1 MDQNEHI
8 VKLLE
13 EIRDNQKESLK
24 TYKEFTVKYSRL
36 AKRLFITILILLP
49 LYALLRLLPF
59 IVAVFI

>member
-8 VKLLE
+8 IKLLE
-13 EIRDNQKESLK
+13 EIRDNQKENLK
-24 TYKEFTVKYSRL
+24 TYKEFTGKYSRL
-36 AKRLFITILILLP
+36 AKRLFIAILILLP